1 MNINTNF
8 NKLPDYYLFTEIN
21 NRKKTFEQAHP
32 DARLIKLGVGDVTLP
47 LPRTIVDAMHQAVEE
62 LAHIETFRGYG
73 LEQGSRFLRHAVID
87 NDYKPLGINLDIDEV
102 FISDGAGSDLGN
114 LSELFSTNNRVAVLD
129 PVYPAYIDTNVIAG
143 RAGEWINGRWSE
155 IEYLPCTAEN
165 NFVPPLPK
173 SKPDIIYLCFPN
185 NPTGTTLS
193 RSQLQDW
200 VNFAIQNHSI
210 IIFDSAYEIFIQDP
224 DVPHSIYEIWGANQ
238 CAIEVR
244 SYSKTAGFT
253 SVRCGYTIVPKATGL
268 NQMWQRR
275 QCTKYNGTSYISQ
288 RGAQATYTPQG
299 KAGIMHNI
307 NYYKHNA
314 SLFLDSLR
322 SMGYQVYGGVN
333 SPYLWLRTPDNLD
346 SWTFFDLLLNKCQIL
361 CAPGVGFGKC
371 GEGYVRLS
379 AFASH
384 ETTQEAIN
392 RIKQM

>member
-224 DVPHSIYEIWGANQ
+224 DVPHSIYEIWGADQ

-314 SLFLDSLR
+314 SLFLDSLH

>member
-314 SLFLDSLR
+314 SLFLDSLH

>member
-224 DVPHSIYEIWGANQ
+224 DVPHSIYEIWGADQ